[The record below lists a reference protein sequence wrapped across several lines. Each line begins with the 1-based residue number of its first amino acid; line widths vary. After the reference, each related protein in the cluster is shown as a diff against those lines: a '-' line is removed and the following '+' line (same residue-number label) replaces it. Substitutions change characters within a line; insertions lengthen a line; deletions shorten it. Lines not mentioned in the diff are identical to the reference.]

1 MAIVKLEWIVISRL
15 KMKKTLIFIVF
26 VSLFAIVNAK
36 KVNDMILRPSNVP
49 PNAIWDNNNKIWS
62 MGSYATGD
70 KIIWDKKGLL
80 RFKLKTIQ
88 KEIIRMKIFY
98 NPNGKIERIGCV
110 RNIKDRFDDTNGA
123 PAGWQAFGKWKEYY
137 QSGVLKREYCYTPV
151 FTVLRYWSPFL
162 CGSEIL
168 YDETGKEIKRIS
180 HKYKCEYGCDE
191 IENAQ

>member
-1 MAIVKLEWIVISRL
+1 MISRL

-26 VSLFAIVNAK
+26 ISLFAIVNAK
-36 KVNDMILRPSNVP
+36 KVNDMTQRPSNVP
-49 PNAIWDNNNKIWS
+49 SNAKWDKNIKIWS
-62 MGSYATGD
+62 TGSHTAGD
-70 KIIWDKKGLL
+70 IIIWNENGRL

-88 KEIIRMKIFY
+88 KDKVRIEY
-98 NPNGKIERIGCV
+98 LYYPNGKIERIGCV
-110 RNIKDRFDDTNGA
+110 RNIKDRFDDINGA

-137 QSGVLKREYCYTPV
+137 LSGVLKREYCYTPV

-191 IENAQ
+191 IENIH